1 MFPRDEAPDAEDEMK
16 RGGWR
21 RAAIVAGAVVLV
33 AGAVTAAA
41 TASTDTRG
49 GTAAGS
55 VRVGLIYSRTGALAG
70 FGAEYITGFQYGLV
84 YAKKATGN
92 CGGHNIQVTY
102 VDDQTNPTNAATAAK
117 DLIGQG
123 VKIIGGSTSSGA
135 ALQVAPIADQ
145 NNVLFISGAA
155 ASDAITGLNRHTFRS
170 GRQSYQDVMTAANFL
185 PPKSVGKKIVV
196 FAEDTAFGASNVAA
210 VTQVFGGKGHSVS
223 KILVPFQTADL
234 TPYAQQLKNAHADL
248 VFIAWA
254 GSNSPAMWQAL
265 QQQGIMQSTEVVT
278 GLADRVNYPTFGPLV
293 SGVKL
298 LSHYVYQAP
307 KDKVNKWLVAQM
319 ATRGEVPDL
328 FTPDGFVTALM
339 ICHAVQKTGG
349 ADVDKM
355 ISSLEGW
362 QFTGPKGVER
372 IRKADHALIQPM
384 FEVQLVKNTKGNYEP
399 KVLKTISPGN
409 VQPPVHPFQ

>member
-1 MFPRDEAPDAEDEMK
+1 MT
-16 RGGWR
+16 RGWLR
-21 RAAIVAGAVVLV
+21 RAALLGGAVVLV
-33 AGAVTAAA
+33 VGALTAAA
-41 TASTDTRG
+41 TASTDLRG
-49 GTAAGS
+49 STSASS
-55 VRVGLIYSRTGALAG
+55 VRVGIIYSRTGAFAG
-70 FGAEYITGFQYGLV
+70 FGGEYIAGFEYGLV
-84 YAKKATGN
+84 YAKKATRN
-92 CGGHNIQVTY
+92 CGGHKIDVTY

-155 ASDAITGLNRHTFRS
+155 ASDAITGLNRHTFRA

-210 VTQVFGGKGHSVS
+210 VTQVFGGRGHTVS
-223 KILVPFQTADL
+223 KILAPFGAPDL

-248 VFIAWA
+248 VFVAWA
-254 GSNSPAMWQAL
+254 GSNAVAMWQAL

-278 GLADRVNYPTFGPLV
+278 GLADRVNYPSFGPLV
-293 SGVKL
+293 PGVKL

-307 KDKVNKWLVAQM
+307 KNKVNKWLVAQM
-319 ATRGEVPDL
+319 AKRGDVPDL

-349 ADVDKM
+349 GDVGKM

-362 QFTGPKGVER
+362 QFTRPKGVER
-372 IRKADHALIQPM
+372 VRKADHALIQPM
-384 FEVQLVKNTKGNYEP
+384 FEVQLVKNKKGNYEP

-409 VQPPVHPFQ
+409 VQPPVHAFPS